1 MIKKGI
7 ILAGGKGTRMSPLTK
22 AVNKQLLPIYD
33 KPLIFYPLSILMLSK
48 IKDILIIVNK
58 GQLDQYKKLIPN
70 GNNLGINITYKEQD
84 KPSGLPDAFIL
95 GEKFIGSDSVSLIL
109 GDNFFYGQSLSDTL
123 KRCTNLKSGAKVL
136 LYKVNNPE
144 LFGVAKIDKK
154 NQKIK
159 ILKEKPKKFI
169 SDQAVTGLYFFDNNV
184 VHYAKSLKPSKRNEL
199 EIIDLLNKYKIKKK
213 LSAEF
218 LGRGGAWLD
227 TGSIEDYYKT
237 SAFVQAIENRQGLK
251 IACLE
256 EIALLNKWITKSQVM
271 KQVKFYGNCE
281 YSNYLK
287 KIIKK
292 VSNILLTGA
301 TGFIGSN
308 ILKKIRLDNKVFI
321 IQRGLSKKK
330 IKKTKNI
337 KIITFEDYNTLS
349 RKLKKI
355 NVDIVIH
362 CATHYKK
369 EHLQIYQ

>member
-58 GQLDQYKKLIPN
+58 GQLNQYKKLLPN
-70 GNNLGINITYKEQD
+70 GENLGIKITYIEQD
-84 KPSGLPDAFIL
+84 EPKGLPDAFIL
-95 GEKFIGSDSVSLIL
+95 GDKFIGSDNVSLIL
-109 GDNFFYGQSLSDTL
+109 GDNFFYGQSLSETL
-123 KRCTNLKSGAKVL
+123 KKCTNLKDGAKVL

-154 NQKIK
+154 NKKIK
-159 ILKEKPKKFI
+159 VLKEKPKKFI
-169 SDQAVTGLYFFDNNV
+169 SDQAITGLYFFDNKV
-184 VHYAKSLKPSKRNEL
+184 VQYAKGLMPSKRKEL
-199 EIIDLLNKYKIKKK
+199 EIIDLLDKYRVKKK

-227 TGSIEDYYKT
+227 TGSIGDYYKT

-256 EIALLNKWITKSQVM
+256 EIALLNKWITKSQVI
-271 KQVKFYGNCE
+271 KQIKFYGNCE

-292 VSNILLTGA
+292 SA
-301 TGFIGSN
+301 
-308 ILKKIRLDNKVFI
+308 
-321 IQRGLSKKK
+321 
-330 IKKTKNI
+330 
-337 KIITFEDYNTLS
+337 
-349 RKLKKI
+349 
-355 NVDIVIH
+355 
-362 CATHYKK
+362 
-369 EHLQIYQ
+369 